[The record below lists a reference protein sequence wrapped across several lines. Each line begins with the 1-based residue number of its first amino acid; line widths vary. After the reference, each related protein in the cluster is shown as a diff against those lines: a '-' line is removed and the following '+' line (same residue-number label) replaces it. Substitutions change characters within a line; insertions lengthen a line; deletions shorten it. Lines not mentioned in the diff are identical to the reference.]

1 MDQRENREEM
11 SRLQLL
17 FTNRQENLERTYYDL
32 LNLLNRDFGRGLQ
45 SELLALSSLNRQRD
59 HAMEPRNLLQQREN
73 KISSAPP
80 VNKDDFQVVLDV
92 QHFEPQEIEVK
103 VVDDCLVV
111 TAKHEEKRDEHGWVS
126 RQFVRRYQ
134 LPEDSN
140 VEQLTVRLSSDGLL
154 TIVAPKNRPEKEER
168 E

>member
-1 MDQRENREEM
+1 
-11 SRLQLL
+11 
-17 FTNRQENLERTYYDL
+17 
-32 LNLLNRDFGRGLQ
+32 
-45 SELLALSSLNRQRD
+45 
-59 HAMEPRNLLQQREN
+59 MEPRNLLQQREN

-80 VNKDDFQVVLDV
+80 VNKEDLQVVLDV

-154 TIVAPKNRPEKEER
+154 TIVAPKKRPEKEER

>member
-17 FTNRQENLERTYYDL
+17 FINRQENLKRTYYDL
-32 LNLLNRDFGRGLQ
+32 LNLLNRDFGRGPQ
-45 SELLALSSLNRQRD
+45 SELLPLSSLNRQRD

-80 VNKDDFQVVLDV
+80 VNKEDLQVVLDV

-154 TIVAPKNRPEKEER
+154 TIVAPKKRPEKEER